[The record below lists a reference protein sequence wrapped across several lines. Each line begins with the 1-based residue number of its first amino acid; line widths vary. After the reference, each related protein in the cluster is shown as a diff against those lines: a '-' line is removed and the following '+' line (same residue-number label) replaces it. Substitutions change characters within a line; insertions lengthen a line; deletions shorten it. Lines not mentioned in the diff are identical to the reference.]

1 MSRRF
6 PVGLDALHGFAQGDF
21 GGDGVPSRPRVRG
34 LALQKRPH
42 EDALREPDLVLPGHP
57 DAALLH
63 QLHDARAFLGGER
76 VVHQERARADAERDA
91 DLVPPPVG
99 VAEASVQ
106 PEAQRLVER
115 LFRLGRATR
124 AGKRFQVLQMLVRR
138 PLAAERGRVVDRRPR
153 AVRPLRADQPF
164 HVLLRDAAA
173 LRHRPYVGIGH
184 RRHAAHLRR
193 RTPLFASVCKD
204 NGGEHGTNH
213 KSTSLHR
220 PHYIRYP
227 L

>member
-1 MSRRF
+1 MPSTVLLSATSEAMASR
-6 PVGLDALHGFAQGDF
+6 A
-21 GGDGVPSRPRVRG
+21 
-34 LALQKRPH
+34 
-42 EDALREPDLVLPGHP
+42 
-57 DAALLH
+57 
-63 QLHDARAFLGGER
+63 ARAFLGGER
-76 VVHQERARADAERDA
+76 VVHQERARPDAERDA

-115 LFRLGRATR
+115 LFRLGRAAR
-124 AGKRFQVLQMLVRR
+124 AGEGSEVLQMFVRR

-153 AVRPLRADQPF
+153 AVRSLRADQPF
-164 HVLLRDAAA
+164 HMLLRDAAA
-173 LRHRPYVGIGH
+173 LRHRPDAGIGH
-184 RRHAAHLRR
+184 RRHAAHLRDLRVDECVRIPEHAHEVRLDPFKR
-193 RTPLFASVCKD
+193 RIPLFASVCKG
-204 NGGEHGTNH
+204 NGGEHGTNN

>member
-1 MSRRF
+1 MASR
-6 PVGLDALHGFAQGDF
+6 A
-21 GGDGVPSRPRVRG
+21 
-34 LALQKRPH
+34 
-42 EDALREPDLVLPGHP
+42 
-57 DAALLH
+57 
-63 QLHDARAFLGGER
+63 ARAFLDGEH

-124 AGKRFQVLQMLVRR
+124 AGERFQVLQMFVRR
-138 PLAAERGRVVDRRPR
+138 PLAAEHGRVVDRRPR

-184 RRHAAHLRR
+184 RRLAAHLRDLRVNERVRIPEHMHEVRLDPLKR
-193 RTPLFASVCKD
+193 RIPLFASVCKG
-204 NGGEHGTNH
+204 NGGEYGTNH